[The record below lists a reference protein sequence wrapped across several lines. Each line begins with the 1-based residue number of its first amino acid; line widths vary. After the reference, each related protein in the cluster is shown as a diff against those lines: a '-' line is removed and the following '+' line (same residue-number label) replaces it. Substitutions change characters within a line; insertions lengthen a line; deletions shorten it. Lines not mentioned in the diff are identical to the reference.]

1 MKQKR
6 WKCDS
11 GNVPLLSPRWSVNP
25 AGESFSL
32 RDSAGGAGESC
43 SLRDSAGGAGGAAAP
58 GGSEN
63 RAPKV
68 GVPPGGREATQ
79 SSALPSALVGGPITR
94 VAAERVEAE
103 DDREEEF
110 PGAHGGSRS
119 GLVMIGDEEDCTC
132 DKGTSVP

>member
-58 GGSEN
+58 GGSEI

-68 GVPPGGREATQ
+68 EVPPGGREATQ
-79 SSALPSALVGGPITR
+79 SSALVGPITR

-103 DDREEEF
+103 DDREEGF

-132 DKGTSVP
+132 DKGTLSVP

>member
-58 GGSEN
+58 GGSEI

-68 GVPPGGREATQ
+68 EVPPGGREATQ
-79 SSALPSALVGGPITR
+79 SSALPPITR

-103 DDREEEF
+103 DDREEGF